1 MLILFQ
7 TSPSNRSVATL
18 ESALR
23 VERSVFHLRRNN
35 YRPKRLACWPHLHQD
50 TFKNIDDAEGLT
62 KSWLLRLSVRL
73 ASFYWWL
80 FSAVWSRS
88 TPWYKTFD
96 PHGMKE
102 YAGCTPEIIR
112 EAYQYRG
119 TLQFIFLK
127 LREVQYNLVHVI
139 IQHTAYHKRD
149 GDSRKYMTSALG
161 DKVRQIFPMFQFYTK
176 IIIFLPLPPSN
187 IPAVN
192 HHLFSF
198 LNWYDIVFTILTEV
212 SVANLSQA
220 IEEYWTRNEFPSRVP
235 IRWTDYIK
243 GK

>member
-1 MLILFQ
+1 MPHLICLWLWTGTLASNDVLILFQ

-139 IQHTAYHKRD
+139 IQHTADHKRD

-161 DKVRQIFPMFQFYTK
+161 DKVRQISPTF
-176 IIIFLPLPPSN
+176 
-187 IPAVN
+187 
-192 HHLFSF
+192 H
-198 LNWYDIVFTILTEV
+198 FT
-212 SVANLSQA
+212 
-220 IEEYWTRNEFPSRVP
+220 R
-235 IRWTDYIK
+235 K
-243 GK
+243 

>member
-1 MLILFQ
+1 MPHLNLPLPMDRNLSVEWRAHPI
-7 TSPSNRSVATL
+7 SNLSLKPISCHTWIGLA
-18 ESALR
+18 SGAQC
-23 VERSVFHLRRNN
+23 FHLRRNN

-161 DKVRQIFPMFQFYTK
+161 DKVRQISPTFH
-176 IIIFLPLPPSN
+176 S
-187 IPAVN
+187 
-192 HHLFSF
+192 
-198 LNWYDIVFTILTEV
+198 
-212 SVANLSQA
+212 
-220 IEEYWTRNEFPSRVP
+220 TR
-235 IRWTDYIK
+235 K
-243 GK
+243 